1 MIASGTGQ
9 NPSVTE
15 SSRPAELL
23 LGPMLRHVDD
33 TSATIWVE
41 TTTACA
47 VDVLG
52 HTTTTF
58 EIHGHHYALVV
69 VEGLAPGSTTEYE
82 VRLDATTVW
91 PPAGSDLP
99 PSVIRTTGPDL
110 EPVIV
115 FGSCR
120 AAAPHEPPYTYELL
134 LDHEGRGVDAL
145 WAYAREIADLDPAR
159 WPHLLIL
166 AGDQVYA
173 DDSSPQARERIERR
187 RESTLPADIV
197 ADYEEY
203 TWLYREAWAPD
214 VERWFF
220 SVVPSA
226 MIFDDHDM
234 IDDWNISGSWVDD
247 IRAEPWWREHVVG
260 GIGSYLVH
268 QHLGNL
274 SPHRLRTEGLL
285 AELCSAEDPT
295 GVLRTWA
302 ERSEQATPLPGGY
315 AFHHVR
321 DVGPVRV
328 VTLDCRNGRVLT
340 EDARA
345 MIDDEAFDWLEAAC
359 READRHLV
367 IVTSLPVF
375 VPAGLHDLQVWNERV
390 CAGAWGRR
398 AARLGERIRRALDL
412 EDWAAFTASYE
423 RLVGLLTDLASG
435 DDAPTITLL
444 TGDIHFAFDATVTLP
459 NGAHHIR
466 QIVSS
471 PLRNALIP
479 PERGVIRFML
489 TRRAAALG
497 RVLTRLVGRRSSAP
511 DLRVTAGPVF
521 SNNLGVLAFA
531 DDEPTCTLYAAKLD
545 DDERPRLVAAPSV

>member
-1 MIASGTGQ
+1 
-9 NPSVTE
+9 
-15 SSRPAELL
+15 
-23 LGPMLRHVDD
+23 MLRHVDD

-41 TTTACA
+41 TTAACS
-47 VDVLG
+47 VEVLG

-58 EIHGHHYALVV
+58 AIHGHHYALVV
-69 VEGLAPGSTTEYE
+69 IEGLAPGSTTEYE
-82 VRLDATTVW
+82 VRLDGAPVW
-91 PPAGSDLP
+91 PVAGSDLP
-99 PSVIRTTGPDL
+99 PSVIRTTQPEL
-110 EPVIV
+110 EPIIV

-145 WAYAREIADLDPAR
+145 WAYAREMARVEPAR
-159 WPHLLIL
+159 WPHLLVL

-187 RESTLPADIV
+187 RERGLPSEIV
-197 ADYEEY
+197 ADFEEY

-234 IDDWNISGSWVDD
+234 IDDWNISGAWVDD
-247 IRAEPWWREHVVG
+247 IRTEPWWREHVIG

-274 SPHRLRTEGLL
+274 APGRLRDEGLL
-285 AELCSAEDPT
+285 AALREAEDAT
-295 GVLRTWA
+295 DVLRSWA

-340 EDARA
+340 EDDRA
-345 MIDDEAFDWLEAAC
+345 MIDDEAFRWLEEAC
-359 READRHLV
+359 RGADRHLV

-398 AARLGERIRRALDL
+398 AARLGERMRRGLDL
-412 EDWAAFTASYE
+412 EDWAAFATSYQ
-423 RLVGLLTDLASG
+423 RLVDLLTDLATA
-435 DDAPTITLL
+435 DHAPSITLVA
-444 TGDIHFAFDATVTLP
+444 GDIHFAFDATVTLP
-459 NGAHHIR
+459 GGEHRIR

-489 TRRAAALG
+489 TRPAAVLG
-497 RVLTRLVGRRSSAP
+497 RLLTRLAGRRSTAP
-511 DLRVTAGPVF
+511 DLQMTAGPVF
-521 SNNLGVLAFA
+521 SNNLGVLEFPG
-531 DDEPTCTLYAAKLD
+531 DEPRATLYAAGLD
-545 DDERPRLVAAPSV
+545 DDERPGLVPVPAT